1 NQGQSDPRVKF
12 LARGNKYGL
21 FLTADE
27 AVLEFK
33 HSGLSTQSSNA
44 VSVIRM
50 HFAGTGS
57 SGSVSGVD
65 ELPGKSNYL
74 IGNDPAKWHR
84 NVPQF
89 SRVRY
94 QNVYPGIDLIYYGN
108 HGRLEY
114 DFEVAPGADPK
125 QVSLRFH
132 GPDKIRLN
140 NTGDLVLAT
149 SGGEVRLESPRVYQ
163 QIGDEQH
170 PVAGRVALRGEDEVG
185 FELGSYDPS
194 RVLTICPVLTSS
206 GFLGG
211 SGDGGC
217 TAITGVTTSG
227 CPAVAVDPIFNVY
240 VAGSTTSTDFPLSPS
255 GTPFQSTLAGTANLF
270 VTKFA
275 PPSS

>member
-1 NQGQSDPRVKF
+1 MKSGNSEELVRLNRRGLGTGYSSGHIFAAVALLTLTGTIILGFGPSIRQVPAANHPAAPPPIFAFDKSTRGKPQFRTAYSHLPLIFEANQGQSDPRVKF

-132 GPDKIRLN
+132 GPDK
-140 NTGDLVLAT
+140 
-149 SGGEVRLESPRVYQ
+149 
-163 QIGDEQH
+163 
-170 PVAGRVALRGEDEVG
+170 
-185 FELGSYDPS
+185 
-194 RVLTICPVLTSS
+194 
-206 GFLGG
+206 
-211 SGDGGC
+211 
-217 TAITGVTTSG
+217 
-227 CPAVAVDPIFNVY
+227 
-240 VAGSTTSTDFPLSPS
+240 
-255 GTPFQSTLAGTANLF
+255 
-270 VTKFA
+270 
-275 PPSS
+275 